1 MQHQPIEGVA
11 EGRDPLKDAP
21 LADRLTRLV
30 EMIRAESGGNVGSQ
44 GERAVTLTLS
54 AIAGW
59 INDALERHEA
69 RRLAQ
74 YPAGSP
80 ERAGWHVSR
89 ESTAHAAALARMEKD
104 ARNSLL
110 FSAMHGEIDRFV
122 RRSQEER
129 SRRRSR

>member
-1 MQHQPIEGVA
+1 MQHRPIEGVA

-30 EMIRAESGGNVGSQ
+30 EMIRAEGDGGQ
-44 GERAVTLTLS
+44 GELAVTLTLS

-129 SRRRSR
+129 SRRRSQ